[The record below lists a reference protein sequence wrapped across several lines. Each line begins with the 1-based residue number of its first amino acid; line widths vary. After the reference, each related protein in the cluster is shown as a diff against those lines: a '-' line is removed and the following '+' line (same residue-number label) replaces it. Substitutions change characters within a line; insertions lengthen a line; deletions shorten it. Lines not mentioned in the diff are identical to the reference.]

1 MAVKNKAWAKNQCLA
16 EWTKNIYR
24 PYNTWCGVCVSSV
37 NKNENKSKSV
47 GHLQTYVALELCEV
61 QLFHSVINFFW

>member
-24 PYNTWCGVCVSSV
+24 PYNTWCGVCVKCEQKQKQKCRTFT
-37 NKNENKSKSV
+37 N
-47 GHLQTYVALELCEV
+47 LCC
-61 QLFHSVINFFW
+61 IRIM